1 MLIDELEVGMETTA
15 SIRATGDDE
24 NEDLPLKEPPTWTTE
39 FESEDDSAIAFTVSD
54 DDRSATI
61 VGIRPCVFTITVR
74 AGGLSVS
81 HRITVVT
88 RTATRLALD
97 FSEPKKRAA

>member
-24 NEDLPLKEPPTWTTE
+24 NEDLPLKEQPTWTTE

-88 RTATRLALD
+88 RTATRLTID
-97 FSEPKKRAA
+97 FSEPKKHAA